1 MSIVDKM
8 KEMLGQHGDK
18 AKKGMEKGGD
28 VLDQKTGGKHTD
40 KIDQAQQKAGDYID
54 RSGQGDAP
62 QGGQQPG
69 ERPGEGT
76 PGT

>member
-1 MSIVDKM
+1 MSIVDKV

-18 AKKGMEKGGD
+18 AKKGMGKGGD
-28 VLDQKTGGKHTD
+28 MLDRKTGGKHTD

-54 RSGQGDAP
+54 RGGQGNAP
-62 QGGQQPG
+62 GGQPN
-69 ERPGEGT
+69 ERPGGGT